1 MTGVLAWCEK
11 IGVCAMRVDNLACLE
26 LGCWFSIFCKPE
38 LEKDVS
44 ELDVKSRGP
53 VAFGFSLRPLTLRKN
68 DGLLDTP
75 DAVGRKD

>member
-1 MTGVLAWCEK
+1 MTGVLAWREK
-11 IGVCAMRVDNLACLE
+11 NGVCAMRVDNLACLE

-38 LEKDVS
+38 LGKDAS
-44 ELDVKSRGP
+44 ELDVTSPEP